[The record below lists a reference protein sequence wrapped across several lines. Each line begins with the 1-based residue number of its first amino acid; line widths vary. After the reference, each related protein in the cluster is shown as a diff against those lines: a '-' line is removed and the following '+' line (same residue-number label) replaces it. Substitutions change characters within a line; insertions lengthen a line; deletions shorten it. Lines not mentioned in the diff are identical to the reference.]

1 MERYATIYM
10 YFTVCGVSAD
20 CTASLR
26 IVRPKLRFSK
36 GIHVVVPSLRPL
48 PPPSANHTLRQSLH
62 RRSSSHGGQGGQSSG
77 NDPAGYAQRGW
88 FVLLWQRWEEGT
100 ANIEAKVPNI
110 VRCYL
115 PSPYPPSSFSHIIPL
130 SQLLITQLQ
139 LSDGQMVRAHMFG
152 QTEKQEKLV
161 LTEEEEVMV
170 EKVRASWSAI
180 LSLSNID
187 ENTDFFKSGAG
198 SMDVTR

>member
-1 MERYATIYM
+1 MVGKEVKVQGMTRPATLNEDGLYC
-10 YFTVCGVSAD
+10 Y
-20 CTASLR
+20 
-26 IVRPKLRFSK
+26 
-36 GIHVVVPSLRPL
+36 
-48 PPPSANHTLRQSLH
+48 
-62 RRSSSHGGQGGQSSG
+62 G
-77 NDPAGYAQRGW
+77 NDGK
-88 FVLLWQRWEEGT
+88 
-100 ANIEAKVPNI
+100 KVQQILKPKFQI
-110 VRCYL
+110 LSDVI
-115 PSPYPPSSFSHIIPL
+115 YPPSLHHPSSTIPL

-161 LTEEEEVMV
+161 LTEEEEAMV